1 MTEDG
6 KLVYGGWLV
15 RSWGDSEATPPIEGG
30 ALYEEGGRIVA
41 VGTYEQLRKQYP
53 HATSVGD
60 PSYVVIPGFINA
72 HSHGRGFTT
81 HQMGQ
86 PDEPL
91 ETRLIDFMLPSE
103 WGDGDTESGAASNYG
118 YDPYLDTLYACIKQI
133 ASGITTTVH
142 SHIYFDGPVG
152 PYADLTRKVVTAY
165 RDSGIRCAFT
175 LGIRDRNTF
184 TFMDDDEFFS
194 TLPADVRTSLGLR
207 RGSYEMG
214 FSEYYEL
221 LQALS
226 EEFPEVEFQLSSW
239 NPVWC
244 SDALMEKI
252 SEASERDGWRIQTH
266 LVETRYQAEYAR
278 RTYGKST
285 IAHLREIGML
295 SRRFSGA
302 HCIWMDRGD
311 IEIMKETEAQIVYN
325 PSSNLRL
332 GSGLASP
339 RDFLGLGVPVAFG
352 LDSLS
357 MNDDEDFFQDLRLGQ
372 QIQNRP
378 GIDIEPIPAG
388 TMFEM
393 ATRAGAQVAGM
404 DDIGSIAEG
413 NWADVVLLSWPE
425 IEGGIANQPLPDV
438 MMRRAKASH
447 VKTVMIGGKI
457 FIQDGQWV
465 DWDPVRI
472 LGDLRA
478 SVGSAKR
485 RPLEPIKAVKEAVR
499 KVLRDYD

>member
-15 RSWGDSEATPPIEGG
+15 QSWGDFEATPPIEGG

-41 VGTYEQLRKQYP
+41 VGTYEQLRKKYP
-53 HATSVGD
+53 HAISIGD
-60 PSYVVIPGFINA
+60 PNYVVIPGFVNA

-91 ETRLIDFMLPSE
+91 ETRVIEFVIPSAGGG
-103 WGDGDTESGAASNYG
+103 GDAESGAAINSG

-142 SHIYFDGPVG
+142 SQIYLDGPVG
-152 PYADLTRKVVTAY
+152 PYADITRKVVTAY

-184 TFMDDDEFFS
+184 TFIDDDEFFS
-194 TLPADVRTSLGLR
+194 MLPADVGTTLGLR
-207 RGSYEMG
+207 RGNYEMG
-214 FSEYYEL
+214 FPEYYEL

-226 EEFPEVEFQLSSW
+226 EEYPEVEFQLSPW

-278 RTYGKST
+278 KIYGKST
-285 IAHLREIGML
+285 IARLKEFGML

-302 HCIWMDRGD
+302 HCIWMDPGD
-311 IEIMKETEAQIVYN
+311 IEIMKESEAQVVYN
-325 PSSNLRL
+325 PSSNMRL

-339 RDFLGLGVPVAFG
+339 RDFLDMGVPVAFG

-357 MNDDEDFFQDLRLGQ
+357 MNDDEDYFQDLRLGQ
-372 QIQNRP
+372 QIQNRS

-393 ATRAGAQVAGM
+393 ATRAGVQVAGI
-404 DDIGSIAEG
+404 DGIGSLAEG

-425 IEGGIANQPLPDV
+425 IEGGIAHHPLPDV

-447 VKTVMIGGKI
+447 VKTVIIGGKI
-457 FIQDGQWV
+457 FIRDGQWL
-465 DWDPVRI
+465 DWDMVKMV
-472 LGDLRA
+472 GDLRA
-478 SVGSAKR
+478 SIGSVKR
-485 RPLEPIKAVKEAVR
+485 RPPEPLKAVKEAVR
-499 KVLRDYD
+499 KIMREYD